1 MGGICAVCGT
11 RKSQFL
17 RGSEGA
23 GLINKMI
30 NRLPMEMHLPGH
42 NFTGPG
48 TQLHKRLNADG
59 TPKAWS
65 KPINRVDQ
73 AAYRHDLCYAKH
85 KDTAARNSICD
96 KAMLAS
102 LDAIPNPSVRERMDR
117 SIVKPIIGTKA
128 RFGLGIK
135 KKKIR
140 WSDELAEEL
149 HKPIRRKFQKRRV
162 VVGGVDETWAADLV
176 DMSAFSRD
184 NRGFKFLLSIIDI
197 FSKYG
202 WLVPLKDKKGTTVR
216 DAFRTV
222 FKDRTPKKL
231 WTDKGSEFYNREV
244 KELLQKHGVEI
255 YSTENEE
262 KSSVVER
269 WNRTMKEKMFKY
281 FSANS
286 TRAYLPV
293 LDDLVRQYNT
303 TKHRSIKMTPV
314 AASQKDNEA
323 KVFWNLYGDLPPMQ
337 PPRFKV
343 GDKVR
348 ITKKKGVFE
357 KGYTPRWTEEVFTIS
372 QTLATQPPTYRLKDY
387 NGEEIKGSFYEPELQ
402 RTDQDVFRIEKVL
415 RRRTR
420 GGVKEIYVKWRGYPK
435 TFNSW
440 LRASELQ

>member
-1 MGGICAVCGT
+1 M
-11 RKSQFL
+11 
-17 RGSEGA
+17 
-23 GLINKMI
+23 
-30 NRLPMEMHLPGH
+30 
-42 NFTGPG
+42 
-48 TQLHKRLNADG
+48 
-59 TPKAWS
+59 
-65 KPINRVDQ
+65 
-73 AAYRHDLCYAKH
+73 
-85 KDTAARNSICD
+85 
-96 KAMLAS
+96 
-102 LDAIPNPSVRERMDR
+102 
-117 SIVKPIIGTKA
+117 
-128 RFGLGIK
+128 
-135 KKKIR
+135 
-140 WSDELAEEL
+140 
-149 HKPIRRKFQKRRV
+149 
-162 VVGGVDETWAADLV
+162 VVGGVDDTWAADLV

-184 NRGFKFLLSIIDI
+184 NRGFKYLLSIIDV

-202 WLVPLKDKKGTTVR
+202 WLVPLKDKKGATVR

-222 FKDRTPKKL
+222 FKDRTPEKL
-231 WTDKGSEFYNREV
+231 WTDKGTEFYNREV
-244 KELLQKHGVEI
+244 KDLLRKYDVDL

-372 QTLATQPPTYRLKDY
+372 QALATQPPTYRLKDY